1 MEQFLPLQPFN
12 TDPGSSFS
20 ELLRQYAPAA
30 IPNLSNLSEVPHGTT
45 VIAAQCA
52 DGVVLAGDRRATA
65 GYSIASRRIEKIFP
79 ADQHSGI
86 AIAGAAGPA
95 VEMVRLFQVQLE
107 HYEKV
112 EGETLSLEGK
122 ANQLSQLIR
131 ANLGA
136 AMAGLAVVPVFAGYD
151 LRREVGRVFSYDITG
166 GRYEEAD
173 YTTTGSGSVHARNW
187 LKATWSRGVSAT
199 DLASLCIQALFA
211 AADEDVA
218 TGGPDLVRG
227 IFPMIAVITADG
239 YQQWSDAEVEVTAR
253 AVLGGRA
260 QGAES

>member
-1 MEQFLPLQPFN
+1 MEHLL
-12 TDPGSSFS
+12 SSFDLQTLPS
-20 ELLRQYAPAA
+20 SSFTDVLQTVAPNAL
-30 IPNLSNLSEVPHGTT
+30 PDLSARDDIPHGTT

-52 DGVVLAGDRRATA
+52 GGVVLAGDRRATA

-79 ADQHSGI
+79 ADAHSGI

-131 ANLGA
+131 SNLGA
-136 AMAGLAVVPVFAGYD
+136 AMAGLAVVPIFAGYD
-151 LRREVGRVFSYDITG
+151 LRRQLGRVFSYDITG
-166 GRYEEAD
+166 GRYEEHHF
-173 YTTTGSGSVHARNW
+173 TTTGSGSVHARNW
-187 LKATWSRGVSAT
+187 LKATWTEEMAPEALVAV
-199 DLASLCIQALFA
+199 CIQALFA

-227 IFPMIAVITADG
+227 IYPTIAVITEAG
-239 YQQWSDAEVEVTAR
+239 YQQWSDAEVEVSAR
-253 AVLGGRA
+253 TVLGGRA
-260 QGAES
+260 QGGVS